1 MHLFQDE
8 KATNDQ
14 EVEDRSNDRIKQDGA
29 NVGDKHPVYEINIFL
44 SISESPNFHLFTCC
58 EEHRLPPR

>member
-29 NVGDKHPVYEINIFL
+29 DVGDKYPVFEIIIL
-44 SISESPNFHLFTCC
+44 SPVLEFS
-58 EEHRLPPR
+58 

>member
-29 NVGDKHPVYEINIFL
+29 DVGDKHPVFEIILRLKAYKVSYFAG
-44 SISESPNFHLFTCC
+44 PHHHL
-58 EEHRLPPR
+58 L

>member
-29 NVGDKHPVYEINIFL
+29 DVGDKYPVYVIIILKAYKVSYFAG
-44 SISESPNFHLFTCC
+44 PHHHL
-58 EEHRLPPR
+58 L